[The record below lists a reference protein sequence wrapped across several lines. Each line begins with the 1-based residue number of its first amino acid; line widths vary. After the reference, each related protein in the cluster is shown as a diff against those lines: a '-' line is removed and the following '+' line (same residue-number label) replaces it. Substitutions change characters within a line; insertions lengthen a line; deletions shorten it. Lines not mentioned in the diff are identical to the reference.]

1 MNKISV
7 FDKLATRDT
16 VENTNGIVLDSIL
29 ITTDTDEDL
38 EKDLDYERHVMDNI
52 HLFLKDNNHPVKAWY
67 YGHYHY
73 HKFFIIE
80 DIKYYLLDMGH
91 NGNFDMVEM
100 I

>member
-1 MNKISV
+1 
-7 FDKLATRDT
+7 
-16 VENTNGIVLDSIL
+16 
-29 ITTDTDEDL
+29 
-38 EKDLDYERHVMDNI
+38 MDNI

-73 HKFFIIE
+73 HKFFVIE